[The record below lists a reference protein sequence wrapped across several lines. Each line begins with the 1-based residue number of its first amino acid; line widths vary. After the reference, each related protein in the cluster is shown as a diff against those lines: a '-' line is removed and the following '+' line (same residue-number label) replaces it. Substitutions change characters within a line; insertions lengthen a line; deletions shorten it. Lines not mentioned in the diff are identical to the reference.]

1 MQTYV
6 IKTEKVFL
14 KLLRKGFIDLIFFF
28 GLELIEL
35 KKKKIIIIFLC
46 ERKIILSAKVSVPD
60 KVFSLLFRHHNNAML
75 YVVS

>member
-1 MQTYV
+1 MQTCV
-6 IKTEKVFL
+6 IKTDKVFL
-14 KLLRKGFIDLIFFF
+14 KLLRKGFIDQKFIF

-35 KKKKIIIIFLC
+35 KKNCNNFFM
-46 ERKIILSAKVSVPD
+46 RKEDNLISAKVSVPD